1 MRSLLRQ
8 ATKATTVALL
18 LGLLLRL
25 WFIHYYP
32 VIEGDSLVY
41 GEIAIN
47 WFWHGTFGLM
57 RVHGIEPTLVRLPGY
72 PLFLA
77 LSFFLFGVEHYTAV
91 LFVQTGM
98 DLVTCLLIGGF
109 AARFISL
116 RAGIV
121 ALYLAALCPFTANYV
136 ACPLTE
142 TPTLFCIALGLY
154 ALARYVERP
163 GFTVWFWML
172 VLSIG
177 YSALLRPDGPL
188 LGLVLVPAMFWY
200 ARPKIPAGRSAKLAI
215 LCTLLAMIPFV
226 PWTIRNQVSMHS
238 FQPLAPRYAND
249 PNEFVPHGWIRWVK
263 SWATEYTSTADTYWN
278 VNGSPI
284 DITVLPSRAFDS
296 PAEKAQTA
304 KLFDEYNKTE
314 IMSPALDGKF
324 NQLAQQRIHRHPIRF
339 YVAMPLLRLADMWL
353 RPRTEQLWIELRWW
367 QYQHHPAETIF
378 SWAYAALNFIYLA
391 LAAWGLRKRVPFASV
406 MVAYAI
412 ARCLLLVTVETP
424 ESRYTLECFPMIFI
438 LAAAALTVRTPQPSA
453 ISAPPASSR
462 PS

>member
-1 MRSLLRQ
+1 MHFLLRH
-8 ATKATTVALL
+8 ATKSTLAALF

-32 VIEGDSLVY
+32 VIEGDSLLY
-41 GEIAIN
+41 GEIARN

-77 LSFFLFGVEHYTAV
+77 LCFLVFGIDHYTPV
-91 LFVQTGM
+91 LLLQAIM
-98 DLVTCLLIGGF
+98 DLATCLLVAGF
-109 AARFISL
+109 AVRVIS
-116 RAGIV
+116 RKAGIV

-163 GFTVWFWML
+163 GFTAWFWAL
-172 VLSIG
+172 VFSIG

-188 LGLVLVPAMFWY
+188 LGLVLVPAMFRY
-200 ARPKIPAGRSAKLAI
+200 ARPKIPARRGAMLAI
-215 LCTLLAMIPFV
+215 ACTLLAMVPFV
-226 PWTIRNQVSMHS
+226 PWTIRNEVSMHV

-249 PNEFVPHGWIRWVK
+249 PTEYVPRGWIRWVK
-263 SWATEYTSTADTYWN
+263 SWAGDYASTADTYWN
-278 VNGSPI
+278 VNGAPL
-284 DITVLPSRAFDS
+284 DITVLPSRAFDN
-296 PAEKAQTA
+296 PAEKAQTV
-304 KLFDEYNKTE
+304 KLFDGYNKIE
-314 IMSPALDGKF
+314 IMTYALDTQF
-324 NQLAQQRIHRHPIRF
+324 NRLAQQRIDRHPFRF
-339 YVAMPLLRLADMWL
+339 YVLLPTMRLADMWL

-367 QYQHHPAETIF
+367 QYQHHPAETVF
-378 SWAYAALNFIYLA
+378 SWAYAALNLAYLL
-391 LAAWGLRKRVPFASV
+391 LAAWGLRKRVPFTAV

-412 ARCLLLVTVETP
+412 FRCMLLLTIETP

-438 LAAAALTVRTPQPSA
+438 LAAAALTVRTSKQSA
-453 ISAPPASSR
+453 TSVSPASS
-462 PS
+462 SSS